1 MNGRRRGEVGFFP
14 TRNRTPEPYL
24 KADHILIILGGQS
37 HLEKRLVA
45 TPLLRNHIFLFD
57 RHSFTSRRDRV
68 STAWRLH
75 WGLLSSSRALFVVCL
90 FT

>member
-45 TPLLRNHIFLFD
+45 TPCFETIYFYSIAIPLR
-57 RHSFTSRRDRV
+57 
-68 STAWRLH
+68 
-75 WGLLSSSRALFVVCL
+75 RAGIGCRQ
-90 FT
+90 